1 MKIDRQKY
9 ELARARA
16 CMGQKDLEAAGIPK
30 GTLCRI
36 IGGKDLRP
44 ETAGRIA
51 NAPGWGAWTRV
62 RIPQLYRCN
71 SVPAPDRVKAGRSG
85 WADKWTFRK
94 FFAV

>member
-16 CMGQKDLEAAGIPK
+16 CMGQKDLEAVGIPK

-44 ETAGRIA
+44 ENPPAALPRLL
-51 NAPGWGAWTRV
+51 AWM
-62 RIPQLYRCN
+62 
-71 SVPAPDRVKAGRSG
+71 
-85 WADKWTFRK
+85 
-94 FFAV
+94 